1 MLASFAQKNLTLAIC
16 ITASGLVGL
25 VQPMLWDYTPDL
37 DVDKTG
43 RNPIQQTLVCEHS
56 STFSLSVV
64 MYIV

>member
-1 MLASFAQKNLTLAIC
+1 M
-16 ITASGLVGL
+16 TASGLVGL

-43 RNPIQQTLVCEHS
+43 RKPILQNLVFKHS
-56 STFSLSVV
+56 STLSLLVV